1 MLNYLRVVTGID
13 RDTVIAPDLLS
24 VVYALELYAG
34 YYLVRRSDTA
44 QNIWQLLLVAGHIA
58 AAAAAV
64 HIFDSRLLV
73 SISWGILALACLM
86 IALRFKDKLLGKSSL
101 LIFAFSAGKVL
112 MYDLS
117 YRRR

>member
-1 MLNYLRVVTGID
+1 MQAIIWL
-13 RDTVIAPDLLS
+13 
-24 VVYALELYAG
+24 
-34 YYLVRRSDTA
+34 RRSDTA

-117 YRRR
+117 SSAPLIRIGSLLVVGLSLYLGGWLYKK